1 MQTTENIGGIE
12 MTQNLSRAQWELI
25 EFDINDIL
33 QTADNY
39 KQLRQDLRDW
49 LEEYGDYESEY
60 RVDKN

>member
-1 MQTTENIGGIE
+1 MLCVLVI

-25 EFDINDIL
+25 EFDINNIL

-60 RVDKN
+60 RVDKK